1 MDGTLICKF
10 HIIKILQIWLYN
22 VHKLRASSIRLL
34 NKVAK
39 LTKKSIFSQFSN
51 QYPKMYSTA
60 KKAKLKKF
68 EFELHWVAIKTQ
80 NKN

>member
-1 MDGTLICKF
+1 MDGILICKF

-51 QYPKMYSTA
+51 QYPKNVFYSKEGKV
-60 KKAKLKKF
+60 KKI
-68 EFELHWVAIKTQ
+68 WVWVTVSCY
-80 NKN
+80 